1 MFTFSTYVKAICP
14 ITEQLFT
21 YETDIKIEAISKQH
35 ALDWAQEN
43 GYGYLHIG
51 DPISYVYDSET
62 KEREQFD
69 YYLN

>member
-14 ITEQLFT
+14 ITNQLFT
-21 YETDIKIEAISKQH
+21 YETEVRIEAISKKD
-35 ALDWAQEN
+35 ALDWAQDN

-51 DPISYVYDSET
+51 DPISYVYDPGT